1 MEWLSEF
8 SSRIVRM
15 ANIEAR
21 PSYHHGNLR
30 EALVAAALD
39 ILEGEGLEALSLRKV
54 AARVGVSHAAPAHH
68 FPTMRDL
75 LTGLASAGFIRFDAA
90 MREERNRSA
99 ADPAAQMRAAELGY
113 VTFATSNPAL
123 FRLMFTTPLIN
134 WEDPELHLP
143 ARAAQAQL
151 SAICAPAAASLG
163 LDTPEKRL
171 VLERLVWSQIHGQAH
186 LIIDH
191 KLPVSSA
198 SMQETPIDLA
208 GLLFR

>member
-1 MEWLSEF
+1 
-8 SSRIVRM
+8 M
-15 ANIEAR
+15 ANIQAR

-39 ILEGEGLEALSLRKV
+39 ILENEGLEALSLRKV
-54 AARVGVSHAAPAHH
+54 AARVNVSHAAPAHH
-68 FPTMRDL
+68 FPAMKDL
-75 LTGLASAGFIRFDAA
+75 LTGLASVGFTRFDEA
-90 MREERNRSA
+90 MRKERNRSS

-113 VTFATSNPAL
+113 VTFATDNPAL

-134 WEDPELHLP
+134 WDDPSLHLP

-151 SAICAPAAASLG
+151 IEICAPAARDLG

-191 KLPVSSA
+191 KMPVSLA
-198 SMQETPIDLA
+198 SMREAPIDLA

>member
-1 MEWLSEF
+1 MSKPLASAQ
-8 SSRIVRM
+8 VRG
-15 ANIEAR
+15 
-21 PSYHHGNLR
+21 SYHHGNLR

-39 ILEGEGLEALSLRKV
+39 LLESEGLEALSLRKV
-54 AARVGVSHAAPAHH
+54 AAQVGVSHAAPAHH
-68 FPTMRDL
+68 FPTLRDL
-75 LTGLASAGFIRFDAA
+75 LTGLASVGFTRFDRA
-90 MREERNRSA
+90 MREERKCSP
-99 ADPAAQMRAAELGY
+99 ADPAAQMRAAERGY

-134 WEDPELHLP
+134 WEEPALHLP

-151 SAICAPAAASLG
+151 SEICAPAADDLG
-163 LDTPEKRL
+163 LNTPEQRL

-191 KLPVSSA
+191 KLPVSPA
-198 SMQETPIDLA
+198 SMREAPIDLA